1 MEVVSEGV
9 SVVVVSEEVV
19 VGVVWGDA
27 ALGAEVSVDATLGVE
42 GEGVDATLGVE
53 GEGVESGDV
62 DQVGVQEEF
71 SWRVLLA
78 GEVLTGG
85 FCCSVCRPFLAS
97 FGSSR

>member
-27 ALGAEVSVDATLGVE
+27 TLGVE
-42 GEGVDATLGVE
+42 VSVDATLGVE

-78 GEVLTGG
+78 GKVLTGG